1 LDREPFS
8 LEGSTQEE
16 ATMAGQF
23 VVTRGGRDTFC
34 SEDELRAQAKKGLLQ
49 PGDLVYHPML
59 GRWLY
64 AREVEE
70 VRADVA
76 AAELLGRPVEPARAL
91 ATNGEAIA
99 GFVLGILGYLP
110 LVGFLCCLLGIYFS
124 SKGLKR
130 APALD
135 NSGHGLA
142 VAGMVLSIV
151 FLIPATACGA
161 IVLAGLLQH

>member
-1 LDREPFS
+1 
-8 LEGSTQEE
+8 
-16 ATMAGQF
+16 MAGQF

-34 SEDELRAQAKKGLLQ
+34 SEDELKSSAKKGQLA
-49 PGDLVYHPML
+49 PGDLVYHPTL

-70 VRADVA
+70 VKDLVA
-76 AAELLGRPVEPARAL
+76 ASEFLGKPVGPVQVL
-91 ATNGEAIA
+91 PTNGEAIA
-99 GFVLGILGYLP
+99 GFILGILGHLP
-110 LVGFLCCLLGIYFS
+110 LLGFLCCLLGIYFS

-130 APALD
+130 AAVME

-151 FLIPATACGA
+151 FLVPATACGA
-161 IVLAGLLQH
+161 IFLAGVVGH